1 MSDSTREI
9 VGLLE
14 EIRDLLIPISAS
26 FEEQYREVQKQ
37 RRETKRKQLE
47 SLLTDARRSVYP
59 LIFDARRLS
68 QDAIAR
74 EANTTQ
80 PTVSRFLSALL
91 EAELIKQRE
100 DQTGATV
107 YEDTYRLMEFL
118 EEDDAGQ

>member
-1 MSDSTREI
+1 MSDPTREI

-26 FEEQYREVQKQ
+26 FEEQYDEVQKQ
-37 RRETKRKQLE
+37 RRETKRRQLE
-47 SLLTDARRSVYP
+47 SLLTDARRPVYP
-59 LIFDARRLS
+59 LLFDVRRLS

-80 PTVSRFLSALL
+80 PTVSRFISALL
-91 EAELIKQRE
+91 EAELIGERQ

-118 EEDDAGQ
+118 EEDDARQ